1 MPYYEQPIQSS
12 DNFRPS
18 DVIRSRVFPRN
29 FRVNSENDDQVRGQH
44 VPESEE
50 EKSSLE
56 GSSTPPS
63 EDALVGSDSDDRG
76 EMHDVVSN
84 SKTPRPTTFSVQ
96 ADIIFVF
103 QFQDKINLFLH

>member
-1 MPYYEQPIQSS
+1 M
-12 DNFRPS
+12 N
-18 DVIRSRVFPRN
+18 N
-29 FRVNSENDDQVRGQH
+29 ENDDQVRGQH
-44 VPESEE
+44 VPESE

-63 EDALVGSDSDDRG
+63 EDALVGSDPDDRG

-84 SKTPRPTTFSVQ
+84 SKTPRPTIFSVQ
-96 ADIIFVF
+96 VDIIFVF